1 MKLKNHSN
9 SIRMLALAA
18 LLFSGAEQAALA
30 QSIDTNITAIQKMT
44 IKAVV
49 KKLEKD
55 HVKPKAI
62 DDDFSR
68 SIWKKYLESLDPNKD
83 VLLQS
88 DFQDLKKYELSI
100 DNELHEGSVDFFV
113 SAYQIFHKRLLE
125 AQAGY
130 KKILERPMAF
140 NKDETVQMNG
150 SLLDY
155 PTSKA
160 ALEKVWQ
167 KRAKYFVLK
176 KMIDLDSNKVN
187 NPALEK
193 QARLKVDKW
202 LGNVFKNLVGS
213 SALNERFSQ
222 YVNTITMEVDPHT
235 SYFAP
240 VKARSVNNDM
250 AKRFFGIGLELQDK
264 EGDVFVK
271 SLKPGGVAI
280 KSGLVD
286 INDRILRISDTKGV
300 MVDVAGIPIT
310 EVADL
315 IRGDKDTE
323 VSLDLLKSS
332 GQEKT
337 VSLKRAE
344 IKDEEGRARSA
355 VIEKNGLKI
364 GYIYLQEFYAD
375 AANPAGFHCA
385 DDVGREL
392 LKLKAQH
399 VNGVIIDLRNNGGGS
414 LDEVVKMSGYFLGNG
429 PKVQIRD
436 GNGIKIYTSNEASI
450 YDGPLAVMIN
460 EQSASAS
467 EIFAAA
473 IQDYKRGII
482 IGSQSSYGKGTAQ
495 GTLPMGKMG
504 DQAKGIPDLNF
515 GSLRLTQFQFYRVNG
530 ASTQLRG
537 VKADVVLPGKLAYL
551 KIKEKD
557 NLTALHW
564 DSIPAANYS
573 EFNKPLIWNNILNLA
588 TKAIGNDAKFK
599 TIDENS
605 RLLAQHQLDPVDL
618 ISGKFIRQQDQ
629 LLAYTKKIDRIA
641 QLDGDRKLKIT
652 GTMDNSGAAEN
663 EWYGKWLNTL
673 STDLYLDKGLDIIGV
688 MNQKM

>member
-1 MKLKNHSN
+1 MKPHHHSN
-9 SIRMLALAA
+9 SIRMLALAV
-18 LLFSGAEQAALA
+18 LLFSGTEQAVQA
-30 QSIDTNITAIQKMT
+30 QSIDTNITAIEKMT

-49 KKLEKD
+49 RKLEND

-62 DDDFSR
+62 DDNFSR
-68 SIWKKYLESLDPNKD
+68 SIWKKYLEGLDPNKD

-88 DFQDLKKYELSI
+88 DFQDLKKYELNI
-100 DNELHEGSVDFFV
+100 DDELHEGSVDFFAA
-113 SAYQIFHKRLLE
+113 AYQIFHKRLLE

-130 KKILERPMAF
+130 KKILERPMDF
-140 NKDETVQMNG
+140 SKNEMVQLNG
-150 SLLDY
+150 SLLEY
-155 PTSKA
+155 PVSKA

-176 KMIDLDSNKVN
+176 KMIDLDSSKVN
-187 NPALEK
+187 HPALEK

-202 LGNVFKNLVGS
+202 LGNVFKNLTGA

-222 YVNTITMEVDPHT
+222 YVNTITLEVDPHT

-240 VKARSVNNDM
+240 VKVRSVNNDM
-250 AKRFFGIGLELQDK
+250 AKRYFGIGLELQDK

-280 KSGLVD
+280 KSGLID
-286 INDRILRISDTKGV
+286 INDRILRISDPKGV
-300 MVDVAGIPIT
+300 MVDIAGLPLT
-310 EVADL
+310 DVADL
-315 IRGDKDTE
+315 IKGDKDTE
-323 VSLDLLKSS
+323 VSLGLLKSS
-332 GQEKT
+332 GQEKMI
-337 VSLKRAE
+337 SLKRAE

-364 GYIYLQEFYAD
+364 GYIYLQEFYVD
-375 AANPAGFHCA
+375 VTNPAGFRCA

-392 LKLKAQH
+392 LKLKAQN
-399 VNGVIIDLRNNGGGS
+399 VNGVIVDLRNNGGGS
-414 LDEVVKMSGYFLGNG
+414 LDEVVKMSGYFLGSG
-429 PKVQIRD
+429 PKVQTKA
-436 GNGIKIYTSNEASI
+436 GNGIKIYTSNDASI

-467 EIFAAA
+467 EIFAAV

-495 GTLPMGKMG
+495 GTLPMGKLG
-504 DQAKGIPDLNF
+504 DQTKGIPDLSF
-515 GSLRLTQFQFYRVNG
+515 GSLRLTQYQFYRVNG
-530 ASTQLRG
+530 ASTQLKG
-537 VKADVVLPGKLAYL
+537 VKADVVLPGRLAYL
-551 KIKEKD
+551 KIKEID
-557 NLTALHW
+557 NPTALHW
-564 DSIPAANYS
+564 DSIPAAKYS
-573 EFNKPLIWNNILNLA
+573 EFNKPLIWNNIINLA
-588 TKAIGNDAKFK
+588 NEAIGHDEQFK

-605 RLLAQHQLDPVDL
+605 RLLAQHQLDPVNL
-618 ISGKFIRQQDQ
+618 ISNKFIRQQDQ
-629 LLAYTKKIDRIA
+629 LLAYSKMIDQTA
-641 QLDGDRKLKIT
+641 QLTGNRKLKII

-673 STDLYLDKGLDIIGV
+673 STDLYLDKGLDVIRV